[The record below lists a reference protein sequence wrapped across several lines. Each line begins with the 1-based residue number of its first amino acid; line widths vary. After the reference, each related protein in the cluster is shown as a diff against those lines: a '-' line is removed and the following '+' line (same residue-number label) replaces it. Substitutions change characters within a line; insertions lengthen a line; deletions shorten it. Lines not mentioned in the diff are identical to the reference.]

1 MSRAYE
7 TSKMAE
13 NIMKS
18 FDVRRDTDAARHT
31 AVTKGKNDT
40 HAVMAKF
47 DADHSAMSKALK
59 SNLAK
64 DQRERK
70 AAVNT
75 TMHNNAAISAQCK
88 NTWATLSETMQKKHT
103 SPASVSPKPA
113 TKK

>member
-18 FDVRRDTDAARHT
+18 FDVRRDVEAARHA
-31 AVTKGKNDT
+31 AVHTM
-40 HAVMAKF
+40 MAKF

-88 NTWATLSETMQKKHT
+88 NTWATLSETMQKKRA
-103 SPASVSPKPA
+103 SPAPVSPKPP